1 MLSQQKVET
10 KDLFHDL
17 CDRIA
22 TAGTDRQEIIT
33 ADEVDRWSPSLT
45 PFLNAGL
52 IKRSRRADRIECR
65 GCTRRCLRPVEQ
77 LAGSH
82 GAPTRW
88 GVTCDLR
95 YDISWITIPSRRLQ
109 RWRTNPQLLVAFVA
123 GELDRPLPA
132 EIEVPGI
139 VHLGTFKGNRKR
151 RAIALRFD
159 EKVELLIGDE
169 CFELADL
176 IQWDGD
182 RLKLDLE
189 ELRLIA
195 DTTGETTVG
204 GKRYQRSKITQQ
216 RRRERT
222 AQRDKHLQEAADS
235 LKEQRPGWSKP
246 DIAQAILDMGTFEN
260 ISKKRIARIIRVK
273 YRKRKKIA

>member
-1 MLSQQKVET
+1 MNVAVAPGAVYVRSSNWPA
-10 KDLFHDL
+10 
-17 CDRIA
+17 A
-22 TAGTDRQEIIT
+22 TALLRDGASHATSGMI
-33 ADEVDRWSPSLT
+33 SPGLPSPRGACSAGKQILSFSLHSSPGSLT
-45 PFLNAGL
+45 A
-52 IKRSRRADRIECR
+52 
-65 GCTRRCLRPVEQ
+65 
-77 LAGSH
+77 
-82 GAPTRW
+82 
-88 GVTCDLR
+88 
-95 YDISWITIPSRRLQ
+95 
-109 RWRTNPQLLVAFVA
+109 
-123 GELDRPLPA
+123 PLPA
-132 EIEVPGI
+132 KIEIPGI
-139 VHLGTFKGNRKR
+139 VRLGSLKGNRKR